1 MARTYKKRTTKS
13 GQKIKGGKC
22 GCNSFFGGKK
32 SRQRKR
38 QTRKRQTRKRR
49 VMKGGNSLFNNPIG
63 GNVTA
68 AGAITNANIMGGN
81 MDSRTGL
88 YNAGDSNDFVV

>member
-1 MARTYKKRTTKS
+1 MARTYKKCTTKS
-13 GQKIKGGKC
+13 GGKC

-38 QTRKRQTRKRR
+38 QPRKRQTRKRR

-81 MDSRTGL
+81 MESRTGL
-88 YNAGDSNDFVV
+88 YNFGGSNDFVV

>member
-1 MARTYKKRTTKS
+1 MARTYKKRTKS
-13 GQKIKGGKC
+13 GKKIKGGKC

-38 QTRKRQTRKRR
+38 QTRKRR

-63 GNVTA
+63 GNVTTS
-68 AGAITNANIMGGN
+68 GAIADANIMGGN
-81 MDSRTGL
+81 IDSRTGL

>member
-1 MARTYKKRTTKS
+1 MARTYKKRTKS
-13 GQKIKGGKC
+13 GKKIKGGKC

-38 QTRKRQTRKRR
+38 QTYKRRRR
-49 VMKGGNSLFNNPIG
+49 VMKGGNSVFNNPIG
-63 GNVTA
+63 GNVTTS
-68 AGAITNANIMGGN
+68 GAIADANIMGGN

>member
-1 MARTYKKRTTKS
+1 MARTYKKRTKS
-13 GQKIKGGKC
+13 GKKIKGGKC

-38 QTRKRQTRKRR
+38 QTYKRR
-49 VMKGGNSLFNNPIG
+49 RKVMKGGNSLFNNPIG
-63 GNVTA
+63 GNVTTS
-68 AGAITNANIMGGN
+68 GAIVDANIMGGN

-88 YNAGDSNDFVV
+88 YNADDSNEFVV

>member
-1 MARTYKKRTTKS
+1 MARTYKKRTKS
-13 GQKIKGGKC
+13 GKKIKGGKC

-38 QTRKRQTRKRR
+38 QTYKRRRR

-63 GNVTA
+63 GNVTTS
-68 AGAITNANIMGGN
+68 GAIVDANIMGGN

-88 YNAGDSNDFVV
+88 YNADDSNEFVV

>member
-1 MARTYKKRTTKS
+1 MRRTYKRRITKS
-13 GQKIKGGKC
+13 GKKIKGGKC

-38 QTRKRQTRKRR
+38 QTRKKR

-63 GNVTA
+63 GNVTTS
-68 AGAITNANIMGGN
+68 GAIVHANIMGGN
-81 MDSRTGL
+81 MDSRTDLFNFGS
-88 YNAGDSNDFVV
+88 SNNFVV

>member
-1 MARTYKKRTTKS
+1 MARTYKKRTKK
-13 GQKIKGGKC
+13 GGRKIKGGKC

-38 QTRKRQTRKRR
+38 QTYKRRRR

>member
-1 MARTYKKRTTKS
+1 MAITYKKRTTKS
-13 GQKIKGGKC
+13 GKKIKGGKC
-22 GCNSFFGGKK
+22 GSNSFFGGKK

-63 GNVTA
+63 GNVTTS
-68 AGAITNANIMGGN
+68 GAITDANIMAGN

-88 YNAGDSNDFVV
+88 YNFGDSNAFVV